1 MHNLMTE
8 RYNNDEACILR
19 EHERGKLR
27 VLTRRAA
34 KLLESSEP
42 TNKP

>member
-1 MHNLMTE
+1 MTE

-19 EHERGKLR
+19 EQERGKLR